1 MRATVKEL
9 QQFHLAV
16 DCLKPRSRYAC
27 AVGEGELVGI
37 DCEAET
43 LLAVATRLA
52 RYGPTEGAPD
62 WLVSGVWL
70 RTDAADYIATASAV
84 VLANG
89 CVARPLSIHRPVEL
103 MRRIQAELPNVSAR
117 LVGRNDDIEMPDADH
132 TPDPPPSLHRWPS
145 GPYSTHVLARAS
157 QRHAT
162 ISSVACALLMESE
175 TVSLLVGTDPSTLAM
190 VLSEDAALIGR
201 YRADCEALSPE
212 EYLERCG

>member
-1 MRATVKEL
+1 M
-9 QQFHLAV
+9 
-16 DCLKPRSRYAC
+16 
-27 AVGEGELVGI
+27 GESEFVEI

-43 LLAVATRLA
+43 LLAVATRLS
-52 RYGPTEGAPD
+52 RYGPADGAPD

-84 VLANG
+84 MLANG
-89 CVARPLSIHRPVEL
+89 SVARPLGINRPVEL
-103 MRRIQAELPNVSAR
+103 MRQIQAELPNVSAR
-117 LVGRNDDIEMPDADH
+117 LIGRNGGIELPDADH

-145 GPYSTHVLARAS
+145 VPYSTHVLVRAS

-162 ISSVACALLMESE
+162 TSRVACALLMESE

-201 YRADCEALSPE
+201 YRADCEALSPQ
-212 EYLERCG
+212 EYLERRG